1 MISASFLSIKDNL
14 EENLKVLESTN
25 IDYIHV
31 DIMDYDFVNNQTNNN
46 KIIDILKSVNKPLDI
61 HLMVNDLDKVIHDFI
76 NLKPEYITIHI
87 EIDKDINKYIKLI
100 KDNNI
105 KVGLSIKP
113 NTNIE
118 ALKPYLDIIDLVL
131 VMTVEPGMG
140 GQKLIKETILKVNK
154 LNQIK
159 DNYNFIVEVD
169 GGINNINIKDIDADI
184 YVVGSYITSGDYNKR
199 VEELKE
205 IINEKESK

>member
-1 MISASFLSIKDNL
+1 
-14 EENLKVLESTN
+14 
-25 IDYIHV
+25 
-31 DIMDYDFVNNQTNNN
+31 
-46 KIIDILKSVNKPLDI
+46 
-61 HLMVNDLDKVIHDFI
+61 
-76 NLKPEYITIHI
+76 
-87 EIDKDINKYIKLI
+87 
-100 KDNNI
+100 
-105 KVGLSIKP
+105 
-113 NTNIE
+113 
-118 ALKPYLDIIDLVL
+118 
-131 VMTVEPGMG
+131 MTVEPGMG